1 MSARLAPGG
10 VGKYPWNQGVC
21 ANPNAAHSEPM
32 RRSTVRDVRAAVSDA
47 TRRAHTGVEL
57 ERDVT
62 RQVARAVPFDL
73 WCGLTLDPATL
84 LPTGGYHAEG
94 LPARHLPRL
103 MEIEHGPVRDAIMDL
118 RVLAAA
124 AVPAQTLSTA
134 TGGDPARSVRYR
146 DVLQPSGVRH
156 ELRTI
161 ARGAGGAWGALI
173 LFRGDDVS
181 DFTAAETNLLCALGP
196 TVAEGLR
203 RAAVLDA
210 TPAPPDSPD
219 ADGPGL
225 LLIRVEDGIRIEHA
239 TTTAQHRLTTIDD
252 GTVQVLPAAITA
264 LVHSAMVEP
273 RNPHRARMR
282 TRTGAWLTAHAER
295 LGPSLVSVILEPTR
309 SRELAELRAD
319 AYRLTRRERQV
330 AALAAQGRTNT
341 EIAESLFL
349 SVFTV
354 QDHLKQVYIKTGA
367 TGRTDLNTRLSA
379 H

>member
-1 MSARLAPGG
+1 
-10 VGKYPWNQGVC
+10 
-21 ANPNAAHSEPM
+21 M

-47 TRRAHTGVEL
+47 ARRARTGVEL
-57 ERDVT
+57 ERDVA

-94 LPARHLPRL
+94 LPAQHLPRL
-103 MEIEHGPVRDAIMDL
+103 LEIEHGPVREAMMDL

-124 AVPAQTLSTA
+124 PVPAQTLSAA
-134 TGGDPARSVRYR
+134 TGGDPARSIRYR

-161 ARGAGGAWGALI
+161 TRGPGGAWGALI

-181 DFTAAETNLLCALGP
+181 DFTASETNLLCALGP

-203 RAAVLDA
+203 RAAVLD
-210 TPAPPDSPD
+210 TTRPAPDNPD

-225 LLIRVEDGIRIEHA
+225 LLIRVEDGIQIEHA
-239 TTTAQHRLTTIDD
+239 TTAARDRLTTIDD
-252 GTVQVLPAAITA
+252 GTVQVLPAAIVT
-264 LVHSAMVEP
+264 LVHSATLDP
-273 RNPHRARMR
+273 HHQHRARMR

-295 LGPSLVSVILEPTR
+295 LGPTLVSVILEPTR

-319 AYRLTRRERQV
+319 AYRLTPRERQV
-330 AALAAQGRTNT
+330 AALAVQGRTNT
-341 EIAESLFL
+341 EIAETLFL

-354 QDHLKQVYIKTGA
+354 QDHLKQIYTKTGA
-367 TGRTDLNTRLSA
+367 TGRTDLNTRLFA